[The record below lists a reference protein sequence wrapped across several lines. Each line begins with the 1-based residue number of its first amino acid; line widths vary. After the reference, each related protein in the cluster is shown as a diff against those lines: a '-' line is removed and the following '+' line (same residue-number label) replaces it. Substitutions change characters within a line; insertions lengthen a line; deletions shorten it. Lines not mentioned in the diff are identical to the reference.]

1 MVAGAL
7 LAGAGLVG
15 CDGANADPEPEPDPE
30 PPTTEPEEPETPD
43 SEETDAEPEEGP
55 GPQDYP
61 HPEPG
66 TEIEDDSQA
75 GAEAAA
81 VYFVELYSYIYAT
94 GDFEAWDKLSADAC
108 GFCSGV
114 RENVAEIYGSGGYV
128 LTSPPSIGD
137 VRSQVWAE
145 DSADFAVAVVSED
158 PGFQDFDSD
167 GELVEE
173 FPPETVRSWVLLEY
187 SAHSWQVTGSEV
199 EAVE

>member
-1 MVAGAL
+1 MAGAV

-15 CDGANADPEPEPDPE
+15 CDGANAEPEPDPE
-30 PPTTEPEEPETPD
+30 PTTTQPEEPATPD
-43 SEETDAEPEEGP
+43 PEETDSEPGDDEP

-66 TEIEDDSQA
+66 PDIDDEGQA

-81 VYFVELYSYIYAT
+81 VYFVELYSYIHAT
-94 GDFEAWDKLSADAC
+94 GDFEAWDRLSADAC

-114 RENVAEIYGSGGYV
+114 RESVAEIYGSGGYV
-128 LTSPPSIGD
+128 VTSPANVLD
-137 VRSQVWAE
+137 VRSQVWPE

-158 PGFQDFDSD
+158 PGFQDYDSD

-187 SAHSWQVTGSEV
+187 SADGWKVTGSEV